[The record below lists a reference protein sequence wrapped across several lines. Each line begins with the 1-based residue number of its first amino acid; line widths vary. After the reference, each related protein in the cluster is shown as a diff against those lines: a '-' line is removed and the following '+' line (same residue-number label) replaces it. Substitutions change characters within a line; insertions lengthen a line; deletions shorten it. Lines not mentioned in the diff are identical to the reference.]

1 MYMEKKI
8 ALIQLIENSFL
19 ISDILK
25 KTLLEK
31 VEFMKD
37 EDVEKIGKFLV
48 WERDV
53 VLADEEGFLK
63 EIDKVIE
70 GITE

>member
-1 MYMEKKI
+1 MEKKI

>member
-1 MYMEKKI
+1 MYMEKKL

>member
-1 MYMEKKI
+1 MEKKL

-31 VEFMKD
+31 VELMKD